1 MFLHPSILPPF
12 PACLQARHPSSF
24 LYDFVVTRS
33 FGVILMSL
41 FFISSYHK
49 MISSY
54 QEMTFLYVFFI
65 FSYQEMTFL
74 YGFFIF
80 SYQEMTFLY
89 GFFIFSYQEMTFLYG
104 FFIFSSLKMTLLWD
118 FRKRG
123 YG

>member
-41 FFISSYHK
+41 FFISSYHNL
-49 MISSY
+49 IS
-54 QEMTFLYVFFI
+54 
-65 FSYQEMTFL
+65 
-74 YGFFIF
+74 